1 MGPIQLSLFSIIIG
15 AIADCCWKTIK
26 IRTVKPA
33 VCLFIIFEDK
43 NDTRIKDLELKNTRF
58 NFEGQ
63 ITQLSW
69 PKLAFIHLI

>member
-26 IRTVKPA
+26 IRTVKPV

-43 NDTRIKDLELKNTRF
+43 VKMTPELKT
-58 NFEGQ
+58 
-63 ITQLSW
+63 
-69 PKLAFIHLI
+69 